1 MTTQQFLNVG
11 DVFAVMQGMKVRVT
25 IPKMFIYTGMP
36 KNTEL
41 GTKTISVCEILDN
54 GVENGG
60 KKKMKTDAFRGD
72 YIVVETRFDGGG
84 NAGNDTYPDGH
95 RVIAQRLS
103 KEGAY
108 DPDGD
113 IVDFYQSGYFDCLV
127 PFEKTPV
134 IRTLKKVVTF
144 I

>member
-1 MTTQQFLNVG
+1 MTQQYLNVG
-11 DVFAVMQGMKVRVT
+11 DVFAVTQGMKIRAD
-25 IPKMFIYTGMP
+25 IPQMFIYTGMP

-41 GTKTISVCEILDN
+41 TKKTISVGDILDN
-54 GVENGG
+54 GAR
-60 KKKMKTDAFRGD
+60 KKLKTGTFRGE
-72 YIVVETRFDGGG
+72 YIVIDTRFDGGG

-108 DPDGD
+108 DPDGET
-113 IVDFYQSGYFDCLV
+113 IDFYQSGCFDCLV

-134 IRTLKKVVTF
+134 IRTLKKVVAF
-144 I
+144 V